1 MSNKRDNTKAIN
13 AFRGELKSMVKDIKE
28 IDQNVLNKAVN
39 VGLRYAKK
47 HTPVGKSSPGHTGGF
62 MRKSWSATPLV
73 KSKRGFLR
81 KGGCTKELVNTA
93 DYARYVNDGH
103 RIVRNGVT
111 LGFVKGQHILEKSIR
126 SVENAMVREFRKEI
140 ERVARKHD

>member
-73 KSKRGFLR
+73 KSTR
-81 KGGCTKELVNTA
+81 GCTKELVNTA

-111 LGFVKGQHILEKSIR
+111 LGFVKGQHILEKSVR
-126 SVENAMVREFRKEI
+126 SAENAMVREFRKEI